1 MRHRT
6 GIVVFAL
13 AMTGASAVSAGIGIR
28 SPVPIAVRARLDVR
42 VLASEASGEWAVT
55 TRSPADASRFMAD
68 LTAGNTKTGVLYIKG
83 ASTWAES
90 DDALGRVRFDLEQGD
105 YLYRFAWQDSAGAD
119 VRLFGDER
127 RFFTH
132 ELGTPV
138 VEDDLAD
145 AYEHRLGG
153 RADAHMDWARATY
166 WIAALDTGDDRRT
179 NQYASLRF
187 SPRFGY
193 LGLGYVS
200 DDGAPDDAEPIA
212 KAELAAYFRPA
223 TALVSFEQAGGPGA
237 DAGDW
242 NDFDGGYR
250 TGAPANSATFA
261 ELRTRRTRLGA
272 EHLLDASYQYGFV
285 GASYVNDLSSLV
297 PGSTINRG
305 WIDWAHARYA
315 LDARLA
321 GHYIE
326 RTDVPPDQRFT
337 RGVDLTTRAR
347 LIDNAEVLLRGGA
360 NRDDTHPTDETR
372 GFVHAAYT
380 RELREFRGGVHA
392 LVRDIGH
399 DPSVSAGA
407 DIRLNWSA
415 TGAISGRW
423 IIVDEAGGS
432 DALWVRLEYRPTR
445 RSWVTLA
452 YGRETR
458 GDDVY
463 FLEDRDAPPAID
475 AGNVITLTVR
485 GDL

>member
-1 MRHRT
+1 MKRRA
-6 GIVVFAL
+6 GIVVFASAL
-13 AMTGASAVSAGIGIR
+13 LWTPVAGAEVGIR

-42 VLASEASGEWAVT
+42 VLASEASGEWSVT

-68 LTAGNTKTGVLYIKG
+68 LTMGNGKTGVLYLKG

-105 YLYRFAWQDSAGAD
+105 YLYSLSWADSAQAD

-132 ELGTPV
+132 EVGTPV
-138 VEDDLAD
+138 VEEDLAE
-145 AYEHRLGG
+145 AFEHRLGG
-153 RADAHMDWARATY
+153 RADAHLEWARATY
-166 WIAALDTGDDRRT
+166 WVAALDTGDDRRT
-179 NQYASLRF
+179 NQYGSLRF
-187 SPRFGY
+187 APRFGY

-200 DDGAPDDAEPIA
+200 DDGVTDDSDPIM

-223 TALVSFEQAGGPGA
+223 TAVISFEQSGGPGA
-237 DAGDW
+237 DLGDW
-242 NDFDGGYR
+242 NDFDDGYR
-250 TGAPANSATFA
+250 SAAPANSATFA

-272 EHLLDASYQYGFV
+272 DHLLDASYQYAFV
-285 GASYVNDLSSLV
+285 GANYVNDLSSLI
-297 PGSTINRG
+297 PGSTVNRG

-315 LDARLA
+315 LDARLG

-326 RTDVPPDQRFT
+326 RASVPSDQRYQ
-337 RGVDLTTRAR
+337 RGLDLTTRAR
-347 LIDNAEVLLRGGA
+347 LIDNAELLLRGGA
-360 NRDDTHPTDETR
+360 NRDDTRPTDETR

-399 DPSVSAGA
+399 DPTVAAGA
-407 DIRLNWSA
+407 DIRINWSA
-415 TGAISGRW
+415 TGAVSGRW

-432 DALWVRLEYRPTR
+432 DAFWVRVEYRPTR

-475 AGNVITLTVR
+475 AGNVITLSVR